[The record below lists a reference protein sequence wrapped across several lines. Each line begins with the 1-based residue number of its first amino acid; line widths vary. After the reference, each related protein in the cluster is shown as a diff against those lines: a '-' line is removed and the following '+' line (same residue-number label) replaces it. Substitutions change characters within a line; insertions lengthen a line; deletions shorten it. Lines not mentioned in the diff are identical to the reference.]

1 MRAKHLETLGCIMLA
16 TVFLAPF
23 IYVLACELM
32 GF

>member
-1 MRAKHLETLGCIMLA
+1 MMAKHLETLGCVVLA

-23 IYVLACELM
+23 LYVLACEMM